1 MMCKTM
7 QSTTWHRK
15 LHTEREGLNQHAT
28 IPLPVLQLLLLSAP
42 RAPLWCCLQ
51 AATLNVH
58 RHGLPKFILW
68 RKVILMQCWQS
79 TAVQWLAQSKIWQ
92 LHVSIL
98 IQQQVVWLDVS
109 GPFHHSQFSPS
120 SKESRRRYKRKNCL
134 GFSFYPRSFWLNDS
148 GKNTKSRGQTYGCS
162 CACGLTELPIQTV
175 QHRSVLHPQKGYLCA
190 WAESSCHPQADTP
203 WSSTD
208 IQSPGSCKRAWQYSD
223 CPPLQVDSF
232 LPSHVQPAPYHFNHP
247 I

>member
-1 MMCKTM
+1 MFYLTFQTHNWNGYLCESLFNKWASSPPQYLKKCWALMMCKIM

-15 LHTEREGLNQHAT
+15 LHTEREGLNRHAT

-42 RAPLWCCLQ
+42 RAPLRCCLQ

-68 RKVILMQCWQS
+68 RKVILMQRWQS
-79 TAVQWLAQSKIWQ
+79 TVVQCLTQSKIWQ
-92 LHVSIL
+92 LHVSIP

-134 GFSFYPRSFWLNDS
+134 GFSFYARSFWLNDS
-148 GKNTKSRGQTYGCS
+148 GKNTKSITQWIF
-162 CACGLTELPIQTV
+162 P
-175 QHRSVLHPQKGYLCA
+175 
-190 WAESSCHPQADTP
+190 P
-203 WSSTD
+203 WLYFHQ
-208 IQSPGSCKRAWQYSD
+208 I
-223 CPPLQVDSF
+223 
-232 LPSHVQPAPYHFNHP
+232 
-247 I
+247 